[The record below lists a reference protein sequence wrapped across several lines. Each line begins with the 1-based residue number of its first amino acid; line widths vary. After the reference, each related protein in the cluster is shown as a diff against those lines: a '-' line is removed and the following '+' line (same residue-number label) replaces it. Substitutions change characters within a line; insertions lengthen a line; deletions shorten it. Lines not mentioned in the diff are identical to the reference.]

1 MDQQPNHT
9 RKSDSGQ
16 IIGGIIVTGVG
27 LLFLLVNLDIVPGLE
42 EMWPVFIII
51 VGLALIVDSM
61 RKRAR
66 KDNGREM

>member
-1 MDQQPNHT
+1 MDQQPNHP

-66 KDNGREM
+66 KDSGREM